1 MEGWIWVTGG
11 TRLRSALKYPV
22 YVAIS
27 APYIHMRA
35 SQMKS
40 CQAVVE
46 GGVRPIRR
54 IVTRFADSTKRS
66 VVLVILLVAGIAIF
80 WRAFEAVYVALFA
93 RHIYML
99 AFEREV
105 SQAVV
110 KLSRFPANGCVA

>member
-1 MEGWIWVTGG
+1 M
-11 TRLRSALKYPV
+11 RSALKYPV

-35 SQMKS
+35 GQLKS

-46 GGVRPIRR
+46 SGVRPIRR

-93 RHIYML
+93 RHIHML
-99 AFEREV
+99 TFERKV
-105 SQAVV
+105 SQTMV
-110 KLSRFPANGCVA
+110 KRGWFPAIRGVA